1 MAIAE
6 PAPAAKAVLSVDDAA
21 DAVLTV
27 EDVSVAFGGVQALAG
42 VNLRVAPGEIVG
54 VIGPNGA
61 GKTTLFD
68 CISGHLEC
76 VGRVVLGGRDVSRLP
91 AHRRARAG
99 LGRSYQDA
107 RLYPNLTVWDTLRT
121 ADDLHLRRAGWAS
134 TVPGLPAE
142 RRAERST
149 EERVKHVVD
158 MLGLDGYAGKFVREL
173 STGTRRIVDLGCLLV
188 QRPQLILFDEPS
200 SGIAQREAEALGPL
214 LKVIRDETG
223 AALLVIEH
231 DMPLLLGMSDRLYAL
246 ETGRVIA
253 HGDPMGVVVHPRVVA
268 SYLGDNVAAINRS
281 GKTQLVADPA

>member
-1 MAIAE
+1 MSIAE
-6 PAPAAKAVLSVDDAA
+6 PTWAA

-27 EDVSVAFGGVQALAG
+27 SDVSVAFGGVQALDG
-42 VNLRVAPGEIVG
+42 VHLTVNPGEIVG
-54 VIGPNGA
+54 IIGPNGA

-68 CISGHLEC
+68 CISGHLSC
-76 VGRVVLGGRDVSRLP
+76 TGRIVLGGRDISRLTP
-91 AHRRARAG
+91 HRRARGG

-107 RLYPNLTVWDTLRT
+107 RLYPTLTVWDTLRT
-121 ADDLHLRRAGWAS
+121 ASELHLRRGGWTAV
-134 TVPGLPAE
+134 VPGMPAE
-142 RRAERST
+142 RRAERTADDRAS
-149 EERVKHVVD
+149 RVVE
-158 MLGLDGYAGKFVREL
+158 MLGLGRYAGKFVREL
-173 STGTRRIVDLGCLLV
+173 STGTRRIVDLGCLLI
-188 QRPQLILFDEPS
+188 QQPQLILFDEPS

-281 GKTQLVADPA
+281 GSAPA